1 MHKGARVGGEE
12 MADYKALAQRWFT
25 EVMNEGNLEVIDEIC
40 SQDFVDHNPLPGTSP
55 DFAGLKDFVTQVR
68 SAFPDI
74 ETTAEDILVEGDRL
88 AVRSTIRG
96 THKGDFMG
104 IPASGKKVEVS
115 NYDFVRF
122 ENDQAAEHWGTID
135 SAALMEQIGAAP
147 AAA

>member
-1 MHKGARVGGEE
+1 

-25 EVMNEGNLEVIDEIC
+25 EVMNEGKLEVIDEIC
-40 SQDFVDHNPLPGTSP
+40 SQDFVDHDPLPGTSP

-68 SAFPDI
+68 SAFPDL

-135 SAALMEQIGAAP
+135 SAALMEQIGATP
-147 AAA
+147 TAA

>member
-25 EVMNEGNLEVIDEIC
+25 EVMNEGKLEVIDEIC
-40 SQDFVDHNPLPGTSP
+40 SQDFVDHDPLPGTSP

-88 AVRSTIRG
+88 AVRSTIR
-96 THKGDFMG
+96 
-104 IPASGKKVEVS
+104 
-115 NYDFVRF
+115 
-122 ENDQAAEHWGTID
+122 
-135 SAALMEQIGAAP
+135 
-147 AAA
+147 

>member
-1 MHKGARVGGEE
+1 LHKGARVGGEE

-25 EVMNEGNLEVIDEIC
+25 EVMNEGKLEVIDELC

-135 SAALMEQIGAAP
+135 SAALMEQIGATP

>member
-1 MHKGARVGGEE
+1 MGGEE

-25 EVMNEGNLEVIDEIC
+25 EVMTEGNLEVIDELC
-40 SQDFVDHNPLPGTSP
+40 SQDFVEHDPLPGTSP

-74 ETTAEDILVEGDRL
+74 EMTADDILVEGDRL

-104 IPASGKKVEVS
+104 IPASGKKIQVS

>member
-1 MHKGARVGGEE
+1 

-25 EVMNEGNLEVIDEIC
+25 EVMNEGKLEVIDEIC
-40 SQDFVDHNPLPGTSP
+40 SQNFVDHDPLPGTSP

-135 SAALMEQIGAAP
+135 SATLMEQIGATP